1 MSLFLET
8 KNLMITTPELA
19 DFNNLYALQTDA
31 DVMKYI
37 GQGIRT
43 KTEIRAG
50 LEKAIAHYEKYGFS
64 LGCVFEKES
73 TQFVGRAGLIYVAY
87 NDSQPDIEVAY
98 ALHKTAWN
106 KGYGLELAKALITW
120 GFQNLSIDKL
130 VAVIHLKNERSRR
143 VLEKA
148 GMSYAGI
155 GRYGNNE
162 VAWYTISN
170 SSIAHDKI
178 ELIPATLEDYPI
190 IQNLGRFYVYDMSE
204 YIGNEEGWEIPEDGL
219 YECIDFKKYWKDKN
233 SFPFIIRYKNE
244 LAGFA
249 IVDKKGSDAGVEF
262 NMAQF
267 FIARKFKS
275 KGIGRYVAAQCFKN
289 FPGEWE
295 VMVLPGNEGAYRFW
309 RSTIKQYSENNFTEY
324 TREVLHLNNSKKN
337 IFRFN
342 SGILGT
348 GL

>member
-8 KNLMITTPELA
+8 KNLIIKAPQLA
-19 DFNNLYALQTDA
+19 DFNNLYTLQTDA

-43 KTEIRAG
+43 EAEIMAG

-73 TQFVGRAGLIYVAY
+73 AHFVGRAGLIYAAY

-120 GFQNLSIDKL
+120 GFQNISIERL
-130 VAVIHLKNERSRR
+130 VAYVHPGNERSRR

-148 GMSYAGI
+148 GMSYAGL
-155 GRYGNNE
+155 GRYGNTE
-162 VAWYTISN
+162 VAWY
-170 SSIAHDKI
+170 SIANLSAVHDKI
-178 ELIPATLEDYPI
+178 ELIPATLEDYPVV
-190 IQNLGRFYVYDMSE
+190 QNLGRFYVYDMSE
-204 YIGNEEGWEIPEDGL
+204 YIGDEEGWEIPADGL
-219 YECIDFKKYWKDKN
+219 YECIDFRKYWEDKN
-233 SFPFIIRYKNE
+233 SFPFIIRYKKE

-249 IVDKKGSDAGVEF
+249 IVDKIGSDAGVEF

-267 FIARKFKS
+267 FIARKFKN
-275 KGIGRYVAAQCFKN
+275 KGIGRYVAEQCFKK
-289 FPGEWE
+289 FSGEWE
-295 VMVLPGNEGAYRFW
+295 VMVLPGNEGAYQFW
-309 RSTIKQYSENNFTEY
+309 RSTIKQYSKNNFTEY
-324 TREVLHLNNSKKN
+324 TREILHLNNSKKN

-342 SGILGT
+342 SSILGT